1 MKKIIAL
8 GGSNSNNS
16 INKTLAIYAAKQ
28 IENTE
33 ILVID
38 LNDFN
43 IPLYGID
50 LETADGIPSE
60 AIRLSDLFN
69 QADGFVVSLAEH
81 NGSYTAAFKSVF
93 DWLSRINSQVWNNK
107 PMLLMATSPGGM
119 GGRFVLEA
127 GVQKFSRM
135 GAKELVSFSLP
146 NFYDNFKEGKMIHED
161 LLKVL
166 KEQVQTFEI
175 FVNQ

>member
-16 INKTLAIYAAKQ
+16 INKTLAIYVARQ

-38 LNDFN
+38 LNDFD

-50 LETADGIPSE
+50 LETTNGIPSE
-60 AIRLSDLFN
+60 AIRLNELFN

-81 NGSYTAAFKSVF
+81 NGSYTVAFKNVF
-93 DWLSRINSQVWNNK
+93 DWLSRINSKVWKNK
-107 PMLLMATSPGGM
+107 PMLLMATSPGAR
-119 GGRFVLEA
+119 GGIGVLQSAKDRFP
-127 GVQKFSRM
+127 QM
-135 GAKELVSFSLP
+135 GANLIADFSFPS
-146 NFYDNFKEGKMIHED
+146 FYDNFSGNDISNKELKID
-161 LLKVL
+161 LTNKIN
-166 KEQVQTFEI
+166 KFKIEI
-175 FVNQ
+175 

>member
-8 GGSNSNNS
+8 GASNSKNS

-38 LNDFN
+38 LNDFD

-50 LETADGIPSE
+50 IETADGIPSE
-60 AIRLSDLFN
+60 VIRLSELFK

-81 NGSYTAAFKSVF
+81 NGSYTAAFKNVF
-93 DWLSRINSQVWNNK
+93 DWLSRINSKVWNNK
-107 PMLLMATSPGGM
+107 PMLLMATSPGAR
-119 GGRFVLEA
+119 GGKEVLQSAKDRFP
-127 GVQKFSRM
+127 RM
-135 GAKELVSFSLP
+135 GANLIADFSLP
-146 NFYDNFKEGKMIHED
+146 SFHDNFSGNDILNKELKID
-161 LLKVL
+161 LTHKINKLKI
-166 KEQVQTFEI
+166 EI
-175 FVNQ
+175 

>member
-8 GGSNSNNS
+8 GGSNSKNS
-16 INKTLAIYAAKQ
+16 INKTLAVYVAKQ

-33 ILVID
+33 TIIID
-38 LNDFN
+38 LNDFD

-50 LETADGIPSE
+50 LETIDGIPSE
-60 AIRLSDLFN
+60 AIRLSELFN

-107 PMLLMATSPGGM
+107 PMLLMATSPGAR
-119 GGRFVLEA
+119 GGIGVLQSA
-127 GVQKFSRM
+127 KDKFPSM
-135 GAKELVSFSLP
+135 GANLIADFSLP
-146 NFYDNFKEGKMIHED
+146 SFFDNFSGNDISNKELKID
-161 LLKVL
+161 LTDKIN
-166 KEQVQTFEI
+166 KFKIEI
-175 FVNQ
+175 

>member
-81 NGSYTAAFKSVF
+81 NGSYTAAFKNVF
-93 DWLSRINSQVWNNK
+93 DWLSRINSKVWNNK
-107 PMLLMATSPGGM
+107 PMLLMATSSGARGGM
-119 GGRFVLEA
+119 GVLQSAKDRFP
-127 GVQKFSRM
+127 RM
-135 GAKELVSFSLP
+135 GANLIADFSLP
-146 NFYDNFKEGKMIHED
+146 SFFDNFTENDISNKELKID
-161 LLKVL
+161 LTDKIN
-166 KEQVQTFEI
+166 KFKIEI
-175 FVNQ
+175 

>member
-16 INKTLAIYAAKQ
+16 INKILAIYVARQ

-38 LNDFN
+38 LNDFD

-50 LETADGIPSE
+50 LETTNGIPSE
-60 AIRLSDLFN
+60 AIRLNELFN

-81 NGSYTAAFKSVF
+81 NGSYTVAFKNVF
-93 DWLSRINSQVWNNK
+93 DWLSRINSKVWKNK
-107 PMLLMATSPGGM
+107 PMLLMATSPGAR
-119 GGRFVLEA
+119 GGIGVLQSAKDRFP
-127 GVQKFSRM
+127 QM
-135 GAKELVSFSLP
+135 GANLIADFSFPS
-146 NFYDNFKEGKMIHED
+146 FYDNFSGNDISNKELKID
-161 LLKVL
+161 LTNKIN
-166 KEQVQTFEI
+166 KFKIEI
-175 FVNQ
+175 

>member
-33 ILVID
+33 ILIID

-81 NGSYTAAFKSVF
+81 NGSYTAAFKNVF
-93 DWLSRINSQVWNNK
+93 DWLSRINSKVWNNK
-107 PMLLMATSPGGM
+107 PMLLMATSPGARGGM
-119 GGRFVLEA
+119 GVLQSAKDRFP
-127 GVQKFSRM
+127 RM
-135 GAKELVSFSLP
+135 GANLIADFSLP
-146 NFYDNFKEGKMIHED
+146 SFFDNFSGNDISNKELKID
-161 LLKVL
+161 LTDKIN
-166 KEQVQTFEI
+166 KFKIEI
-175 FVNQ
+175 

>member
-8 GGSNSNNS
+8 GASNSKNS

-38 LNDFN
+38 LNDFD
-43 IPLYGID
+43 IPLYGIE

-60 AIRLSDLFN
+60 VIRLSELFK

-81 NGSYTAAFKSVF
+81 NGSYTAAFKNVF
-93 DWLSRINSQVWNNK
+93 DWLSRINSKVWNNK
-107 PMLLMATSPGGM
+107 PMLLMATSPGAR
-119 GGRFVLEA
+119 GGKEVLQSAKDRFP
-127 GVQKFSRM
+127 RM
-135 GAKELVSFSLP
+135 GANLIADFSLP
-146 NFYDNFKEGKMIHED
+146 SFHDNFSGNDILNKELKID
-161 LLKVL
+161 LTHKINKLKI
-166 KEQVQTFEI
+166 EI
-175 FVNQ
+175 

>member
-81 NGSYTAAFKSVF
+81 NGSYTAAFKNVF
-93 DWLSRINSQVWNNK
+93 DWLSRINSKVWNNK
-107 PMLLMATSPGGM
+107 PMLLMATSSGARGGM
-119 GGRFVLEA
+119 GVLQSAKDRFP
-127 GVQKFSRM
+127 QM
-135 GAKELVSFSLP
+135 GANLIADFSLP
-146 NFYDNFKEGKMIHED
+146 SFFDNFTENDISNKELKID
-161 LLKVL
+161 LTDKIN
-166 KEQVQTFEI
+166 KFKIEI
-175 FVNQ
+175 

>member
-38 LNDFN
+38 LNDFD

-50 LETADGIPSE
+50 IETTDGIPSE
-60 AIRLSDLFN
+60 AIRLDELFN

-81 NGSYTAAFKSVF
+81 NGSYTAAFKNVF
-93 DWLSRINSQVWNNK
+93 DWLSRINSKVWNNK
-107 PMLLMATSPGGM
+107 PMLLMATSPGAR
-119 GGRFVLEA
+119 GGKGVLQSAKDRFP
-127 GVQKFSRM
+127 RM
-135 GAKELVSFSLP
+135 GANLIADFSLP
-146 NFYDNFKEGKMIHED
+146 SFFDNFSGNDISNKELKID
-161 LLKVL
+161 LTDKIN
-166 KEQVQTFEI
+166 KFKIEI
-175 FVNQ
+175 

>member
-16 INKTLAIYAAKQ
+16 INKTLAIYVARQ

-38 LNDFN
+38 LNDFD

-50 LETADGIPSE
+50 LETTNGIPSE
-60 AIRLSDLFN
+60 AIRLNELFN

-81 NGSYTAAFKSVF
+81 NGSYTVAFKNVF
-93 DWLSRINSQVWNNK
+93 DWLSRINSKVWKNK
-107 PMLLMATSPGGM
+107 PMLLMATSPGAR
-119 GGRFVLEA
+119 GGIGVLQSAKDRFS
-127 GVQKFSRM
+127 QM
-135 GAKELVSFSLP
+135 GANLIADFSFPS
-146 NFYDNFKEGKMIHED
+146 FYDNFSGNDISNKELKID
-161 LLKVL
+161 LTNKIN
-166 KEQVQTFEI
+166 KFKIEI
-175 FVNQ
+175 

>member
-16 INKTLAIYAAKQ
+16 INKTLAIYVARQ

-38 LNDFN
+38 LNDFD

-50 LETADGIPSE
+50 LETTNGIPSE
-60 AIRLSDLFN
+60 AIRLNELFN

-81 NGSYTAAFKSVF
+81 NGSYTVAFKNIF
-93 DWLSRINSQVWNNK
+93 DWLSRINSKVWKNK
-107 PMLLMATSPGGM
+107 PMLLMATSPGAR
-119 GGRFVLEA
+119 GGIGVLQSAKDRFP
-127 GVQKFSRM
+127 QM
-135 GAKELVSFSLP
+135 GANLIADFSFPS
-146 NFYDNFKEGKMIHED
+146 FYDNFSGNDISNKELKID
-161 LLKVL
+161 LTNKIN
-166 KEQVQTFEI
+166 KFKIEI
-175 FVNQ
+175 

>member
-1 MKKIIAL
+1 MKKILAL
-8 GGSNSNNS
+8 GASNSKNS

-38 LNDFN
+38 LNDFD

-50 LETADGIPSE
+50 IETADGIPSE
-60 AIRLSDLFN
+60 VIRLSELFK

-93 DWLSRINSQVWNNK
+93 DWLSRINSKVWNNK
-107 PMLLMATSPGGM
+107 PMLLMATSPGARGGATGLEIAQGRFQYM
-119 GGRFVLEA
+119 GGNIV
-127 GVQKFSRM
+127 G
-135 GAKELVSFSLP
+135 SFSFP
-146 NFYDNFKEGKMIHED
+146 SFGDNFSEGKITNTELQGQLIEEVKQFQD
-161 LLKVL
+161 SL
-166 KEQVQTFEI
+166 
-175 FVNQ
+175 

>member
-38 LNDFN
+38 LNDFD

-81 NGSYTAAFKSVF
+81 NGSYTAAFKNVF
-93 DWLSRINSQVWNNK
+93 DWLSRINSKVWNNK
-107 PMLLMATSPGGM
+107 PMLLMATSSGARGGM
-119 GGRFVLEA
+119 GVLQSAKDRFP
-127 GVQKFSRM
+127 RM
-135 GAKELVSFSLP
+135 GANLIADFSLP
-146 NFYDNFKEGKMIHED
+146 SFFDNFTENDISNKELKID
-161 LLKVL
+161 LTDKIN
-166 KEQVQTFEI
+166 KFKIEI
-175 FVNQ
+175 